1 MLPKQNA
8 SSYIMVL
15 PSNNQSYISTEQ
27 PFVQKSTVLPES
39 KSKMIIP
46 YNMTPLV
53 KLFEPVKTKFIPRDA
68 ANQSIQYF
76 NEPAE
81 YSQAEIDLLD
91 QSLDKSIQQHYQEN
105 YDPLQPVQMP
115 QSPEIKSYP
124 QLFVEPPILIPYFM
138 DYINWDLNKM
148 KSIVKTD
155 EDDTTKYLNFYRYF
169 KFMTTKIQQKYYTA
183 KALIKSLIEKYQL
196 VQRLNDIQMD
206 LKTLL
211 DNQVNDLAHQSLD
224 QLKKHQWVQQEL
236 DFQTLRQK
244 MYQIRRE
251 SFEVLM
257 LTEHV
262 EDCVL
267 QETSFTDQ
275 LNKLRADLDHSYDLF
290 EEQIIIYIF
299 HDVAGVEVCMNY
311 LIDDVMNEDIDELKF
326 FNSIPNFIKDL
337 DNFGI
342 ELRHLVKHLRLI
354 VTTLIDK
361 TTQNLIDLNKAHR
374 SLEIEVK
381 KIVELFN
388 EIPAMVTKMQL
399 SINQARIILQKI
411 KLPHN
416 NYRVENQ
423 EIYDEYMKLQE
434 ENSRLEQQIQKR
446 INKAAVISVVCEEQK
461 NILQFEITQLKDDN
475 KNVIELYQLL
485 QGIQDKEFILSKI
498 QSQRTDLW
506 QQMKQVKSEEI
517 QQLNILE
524 LKKLEQKCIDIIQ
537 QITQYF
543 GQDRMPHQFIKL
555 KLWAES
561 ELMALK
567 IKIEVPKVSFHNLDC
582 SLKQRIEKLVRWEYS
597 EEQNEEQNVSQ
608 YIQYFHNLNQ
618 DMSVQQPDIEVDL
631 DSQFELLQ
639 DNEELLQLNETYTIW
654 KNMQTA
660 AIYLNDDYLQGL
672 LSSHDQGRL
681 IKFRKNVCYLQTFFK
696 LMQEDQYVGYV
707 GEVEQLAD
715 LLIQG
720 RKLDAK
726 SLIQNS
732 KFIPKNYRENLL
744 SAF

>member
-15 PSNNQSYISTEQ
+15 PSSNQSYISTEQ
-27 PFVQKSTVLPES
+27 PFIQKSTVLPES

-68 ANQSIQYF
+68 INQSIQYF

-91 QSLDKSIQQHYQEN
+91 QSLDKSIQQHHQET

-115 QSPEIKSYP
+115 QQPEITQYP

-155 EDDTTKYLNFYRYF
+155 EDDTTRYMNFYRYF
-169 KFMTTKIQQKYYTA
+169 KFITTKIQHKYYNA
-183 KALIKSLIEKYQL
+183 KALVKMLIEKYQI
-196 VQRLNDIQMD
+196 VQRLNELSMD
-206 LKTLL
+206 LKYHL
-211 DNQVNDLAHQSLD
+211 DNQVGDLASQSLE
-224 QLKKHQWVQQEL
+224 QLKKHEWVQQEI
-236 DFQTLRQK
+236 DFEKLRQK
-244 MYQIRRE
+244 LYQIRKE

-262 EDCVL
+262 EDSVL
-267 QETSFTDQ
+267 QETSFTNQ
-275 LNKLRADLDHSYDLF
+275 LNQLRAELDHSYDLF
-290 EEQIIIYIF
+290 EEQILIYIF
-299 HDVAGVEVCMNY
+299 HDVAGVEACMNY
-311 LIDDVMNEDIDELKF
+311 LIDDIMNEEIEELKF

-342 ELRHLVKHLRLI
+342 ELRYLVKHLRLI
-354 VTTLIDK
+354 IKSLTDK
-361 TTQNLIDLNKAHR
+361 TNQNLIDLNKAHR

-381 KIVELFN
+381 KIIELFN

-411 KLPHN
+411 RLPHN
-416 NYRVENQ
+416 NYRSQNQ
-423 EIYDEYMKLQE
+423 EIYDEYLKLQE
-434 ENSRLEQQIQKR
+434 ENTKLEQLIQKR
-446 INKAAVISVVCEEQK
+446 INKAAIISQVCEEQK
-461 NILQFEITQLKDDN
+461 TILQFEITQLKEEN
-475 KNVIELYQLL
+475 KNVIELYHLL
-485 QGIQDKEFILSKI
+485 QGIQEKEFQLSKI
-498 QSQRTDLW
+498 QSQRSEIW

-517 QQLNILE
+517 QQLNQSE
-524 LKKLEQKCIDIIQ
+524 LKQLEQKCIDIIR
-537 QITQYF
+537 QITSYF
-543 GQDRMPHQFIKL
+543 GQNKMPHQFIRL

-561 ELMALK
+561 ELMALR
-567 IKIEVPKVSFHNLDC
+567 IKFDVPKINHYTLDS
-582 SLKQRIEKLVRWEYS
+582 SLKLRIEKLVKWEYS

-618 DMSVQQPDIEVDL
+618 DISVQQPDIEIEL
-631 DSQFELLQ
+631 DNQFELLQ

-672 LSSHDQGRL
+672 LSSHDQDRL
-681 IKFRKNVCYLQTFFK
+681 VKFRKNVSHLQIFFK
-696 LMQEDQYVGYV
+696 LMKQDQYVGYV

-726 SLIQNS
+726 SLIKS
-732 KFIPKNYRENLL
+732 SRFIPKNYRENLL